1 MTDIVFKRGHTSATQ
16 ARSFQLPRGEL
27 DFMVEGFYI
36 MLKLNNFL
44 QVGYKMK
51 VFFLLFKSQKVHL
64 MHTNGRG
71 LGFVFLLYRRKR
83 GVLFAL

>member
-1 MTDIVFKRGHTSATQ
+1 MTDHGFKRGHTSATW
-16 ARSFQLPRGEL
+16 ARSFYLPCGEL

-44 QVGYKMK
+44 EVEHKMK

-71 LGFVFLLYRRKR
+71 LG
-83 GVLFAL
+83 